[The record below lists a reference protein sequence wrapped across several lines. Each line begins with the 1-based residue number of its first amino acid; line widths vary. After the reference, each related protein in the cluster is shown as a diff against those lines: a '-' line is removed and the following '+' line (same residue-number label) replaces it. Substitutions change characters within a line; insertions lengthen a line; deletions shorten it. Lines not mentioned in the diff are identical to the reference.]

1 MSERLGSVLSPLS
14 REGKPRDK
22 GITIVSDSFGPMD
35 KELLALS
42 AEFIDIVKIGQ
53 SLPLIIE
60 RSKLLERIRYYH
72 DLGIRVSSGGTLIQA
87 ALKRRIVSQ
96 ILEKLRSVGFDV
108 VEISESAGD
117 MTPETKQELLNS
129 IAKLSMDYVF
139 EVGRKDPK
147 HALSTAYMISKIQ
160 EAFELKSSKV
170 VIEAG
175 LEGASIGFYDSSGE
189 VSWDALNEIV
199 GRFGP
204 PNLIFEAPR
213 ISQRT
218 ALVLEFG
225 PNVNLASIPMN
236 DILMLEMQRLGLT
249 TETLGVSPSV
259 QSVEGSPAAKFIYHL
274 IRSEHPIDQAA
285 LIQKSGLPKRT
296 LQAALSY
303 LVEKGFVREISDLS
317 DLRRHKYT
325 PR

>member
-1 MSERLGSVLSPLS
+1 MLANPPSILLPEAEVDRIMQSLGSTKEISGSWLPVVVRVGKRITSESGGRLPIADRRPLFKFTFRRSTCIFQLHINVKKGKHVFGYPYESMQELHPLAKMSERLGSELPLS

-42 AEFIDIVKIGQ
+42 AEFIDYVKIGQ

-117 MTPETKQELLNS
+117 MTNEAKQELLNS
-129 IAKLSMDYVF
+129 ITKLSMDYVF

-160 EAFELKSSKV
+160 EAFELKSPKV

-175 LEGASIGFYDSSGE
+175 LEGAGVGFYDSNGE

-204 PNLIFEAPR
+204 PNLIFEAPECYR
-213 ISQRT
+213 EPRSSSNLGRT
-218 ALVLEFG
+218 
-225 PNVNLASIPMN
+225 
-236 DILMLEMQRLGLT
+236 
-249 TETLGVSPSV
+249 
-259 QSVEGSPAAKFIYHL
+259 
-274 IRSEHPIDQAA
+274 
-285 LIQKSGLPKRT
+285 
-296 LQAALSY
+296 
-303 LVEKGFVREISDLS
+303 
-317 DLRRHKYT
+317 
-325 PR
+325 